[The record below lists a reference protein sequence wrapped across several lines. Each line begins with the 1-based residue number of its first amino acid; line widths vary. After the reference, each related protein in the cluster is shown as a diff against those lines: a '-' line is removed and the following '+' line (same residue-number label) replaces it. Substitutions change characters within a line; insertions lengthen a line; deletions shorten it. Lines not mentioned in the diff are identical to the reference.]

1 MSPDRGTRA
10 FITFAVRS
18 AEVRAAQSPY
28 VERVFNSAATPADD
42 RIVIGRRV
50 LGGAKQIA

>member
-1 MSPDRGTRA
+1 M
-10 FITFAVRS
+10 
-18 AEVRAAQSPY
+18 RAAQSPY
-28 VERVFNSAATPADD
+28 VESVFNSAATPADD